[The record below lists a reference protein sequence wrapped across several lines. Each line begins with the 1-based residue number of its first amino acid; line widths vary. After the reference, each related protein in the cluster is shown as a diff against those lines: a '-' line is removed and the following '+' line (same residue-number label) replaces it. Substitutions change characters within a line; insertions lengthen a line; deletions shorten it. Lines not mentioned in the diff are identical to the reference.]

1 LNYLALEGVNRIYGD
16 KVLFKNLNLY
26 LNKGDKTALIAK
38 NGTGKSSL
46 LKTIMGIEPADNNDA
61 IVQINKNIRIGY
73 VPQEPELVSN
83 NTVME
88 EIFRAKSPLFNAVR
102 AYETCLIENVGGQ
115 KFERAMEDMETLQ
128 AWDLENKLKTILGK
142 LKINDLHQK
151 VQTLSGGQKKRVA
164 LAQILL
170 EEPEVM
176 ILDEPTNHLDPEMID
191 WLADYISQER
201 FSILLVT
208 HDRYFMDKVCNE
220 ILELENGETY
230 KYRGNYAYYVEK
242 KAERQAAENANI
254 LRTKNIYR
262 KELEWMRMTPQARST
277 KAKARI
283 DRFED
288 IEKNAHRKIE
298 NQNVELEIVPQRLGA
313 KVIELHNV
321 SKAFGNNIMLQ
332 KFSYKFKRFEKVGIV
347 GKNGVGKSTFLN
359 LITKRDK
366 PDSGE
371 IILGDTLKLAF
382 YTQDGLQLKTDKR
395 VIEVVRDV
403 AEYIPLT
410 RGQKLT
416 AAQLC
421 ERFLFDNNAQYNYV
435 SKLSGG
441 EKRRLYLLTLLM
453 SNPNFLILDEPTN
466 DLDIMTL
473 NVLEEFLEFFPG
485 CVLIV
490 SHDRHFLDKI
500 ADHIFVFEGNGIIRD
515 FNGTYSEYLESEKV
529 QKKPEIQQQKAKI
542 DTEKTELK
550 PEIVKRKLSNKEHR
564 ELIEIEN
571 KLPELEKEKKQLEQT
586 IAEQN
591 VPYEQ
596 MESKIKRLTE
606 VCVEIDEKTMRWLE
620 LNEI

>member
-1 LNYLALEGVNRIYGD
+1 LNYLTVEGLNRIYGD
-16 KVLFKNLNLY
+16 KILFKNLNFH
-26 LNKGDKTALIAK
+26 LNKGDKIALIAK

-46 LKTIMGIEPADNNDA
+46 LKTIVGIEPPDNNDA
-61 IVQINKNIRIGY
+61 IIRLHKSAHIGY
-73 VPQEPELVSN
+73 VPQEPELNEN
-83 NTVME
+83 NTVLE
-88 EIFRAKSPLFNAVR
+88 DIFRAKTPLFNTVR
-102 AYETCLIENVGGQ
+102 EYENCIFANITGERL
-115 KFERAMEDMETLQ
+115 ERAMEQMEVMQ

-142 LKINDLHQK
+142 LKIENLHQK
-151 VQTLSGGQKKRVA
+151 VNTLSGGQKKRVA
-164 LAQILL
+164 LAQLLL

-191 WLADYISQER
+191 WLADYLSQER
-201 FSILLVT
+201 FSILLVS

-220 ILELENGETY
+220 IIELENGETFKY
-230 KYRGNYAYYVEK
+230 KGNYQYYVEK

-254 LRTKNIYR
+254 LRSKNIYR

-283 DRFED
+283 DRFEEV
-288 IEKNAHRKIE
+288 EKNAHRKIE
-298 NQNVELEIVPQRLGA
+298 SQNVELEIVPQRLGS
-313 KVIELHNV
+313 KIIELHKV
-321 SKAFGNNIMLQ
+321 SKVYGNKIMLD

-359 LITKRDK
+359 LLTKREK

-371 IILGDTLKLAF
+371 IIIGETLKITF
-382 YTQDGLQLKTDKR
+382 YTQDGLQLKSDKR

-403 AEYIPLT
+403 AEFIPLT

-515 FNGTYSEYLESEKV
+515 FNGTYSEYLEWEKT
-529 QKKPEIQQQKAKI
+529 QKKSENNIPKSN
-542 DTEKTELK
+542 TELLK
-550 PEIVKRKLSNKEHR
+550 ANVKAEANKKKLSNKEQR
-564 ELIEIEN
+564 ELSEIETS
-571 KLPELEKEKKQLEQT
+571 LPLLEKEKKELESN
-586 IAEQN
+586 ISEN
-591 VPYEQ
+591 NLPYEQ
-596 MESKIKRLTE
+596 MENKLKRLSE
-606 VCVEIDEKTMRWLE
+606 ICLEIDEKTLRWLE
-620 LNEI
+620 LNDN

>member
-1 LNYLALEGVNRIYGD
+1 MNYLTVEGLNRIYGD
-16 KVLFKNLNLY
+16 KILFKNLNFH
-26 LNKGDKTALIAK
+26 LNKGDKIALIAK

-46 LKTIMGIEPADNNDA
+46 LKTIVGIEPPDNNDA
-61 IVQINKNIRIGY
+61 IIRLHKSAHIGY
-73 VPQEPELVSN
+73 VPQEPELNEN
-83 NTVME
+83 NTVLE
-88 EIFRAKSPLFNAVR
+88 DIFRAKTPLFNTVR
-102 AYETCLIENVGGQ
+102 EYENCIFANITGERL
-115 KFERAMEDMETLQ
+115 ERAMEQMEVMQ

-142 LKINDLHQK
+142 LKIENLHQK
-151 VQTLSGGQKKRVA
+151 VNTLSGGQKKRVA
-164 LAQILL
+164 LAQLLL

-191 WLADYISQER
+191 WLADYLSQER
-201 FSILLVT
+201 FSILLVS

-220 ILELENGETY
+220 IIELENGETFKY
-230 KYRGNYAYYVEK
+230 KGNYQYYVEK

-254 LRTKNIYR
+254 LRSKNIYR

-283 DRFED
+283 DRFEEV
-288 IEKNAHRKIE
+288 EKNAHRKIE
-298 NQNVELEIVPQRLGA
+298 SQNVELEIVPQRLGS
-313 KVIELHNV
+313 KIIELHKV
-321 SKAFGNNIMLQ
+321 SKVYGNKIMLD

-359 LITKRDK
+359 LLTKREK

-371 IILGDTLKLAF
+371 IIIGETLKITF
-382 YTQDGLQLKTDKR
+382 YTQDGLQLKSDKR

-403 AEYIPLT
+403 AEFIPLT

-515 FNGTYSEYLESEKV
+515 FNGTYSEYLEWEKT
-529 QKKPEIQQQKAKI
+529 QKKSENNIPKSN
-542 DTEKTELK
+542 TELLK
-550 PEIVKRKLSNKEHR
+550 ANVKAEANKKKLSNKEQR
-564 ELIEIEN
+564 ELSEIETS
-571 KLPELEKEKKQLEQT
+571 LPLLEKEKKELESN
-586 IAEQN
+586 ISEN
-591 VPYEQ
+591 NLPYEQ
-596 MESKIKRLTE
+596 MENKLKRLSE
-606 VCVEIDEKTMRWLE
+606 ICLEIDEKTLRWLE
-620 LNEI
+620 LNDN